1 MVFKNIFRTVDI
13 FNKKMTEDRANEDN
27 SDDEGEGREKEK
39 KVQKKK
45 KYATPVAEFVDQ
57 MRDKLK
63 MVVREFKFEPG
74 QSEEKKNKRSA
85 LSYALQTQTK
95 TLQGTLKAQF
105 SEAFELYVH
114 VKITRMILETRM
126 RFGSDQTVHYYL
138 EPVSGKEKQIQ
149 SIMVEIFG
157 DKESEGLYGTK
168 DEIEDGE
175 DFFPFIYV
183 PGILL

>member
-1 MVFKNIFRTVDI
+1 MTSRCRTVDI
-13 FNKKMTEDRANEDN
+13 FNKKMTEERNEDP
-27 SDDEGEGREKEK
+27 SDDEGEEREKDK

-57 MRDKLK
+57 VRDKLK

-105 SEAFELYVH
+105 SETFELYVH
-114 VKITRMILETRM
+114 IKITRMILETRM

-138 EPVSGKEKQIQ
+138 EPVPGKEKQIQ
-149 SIMVEIFG
+149 SIICL
-157 DKESEGLYGTK
+157 LYTSPSPRDQRGSRM
-168 DEIEDGE
+168 
-175 DFFPFIYV
+175 PSSA
-183 PGILL
+183 